1 MSPWTALLRTFASG
15 RGNRAVIWLRRADS
29 AITHTDTH
37 SGTVQYRTVSFMV
50 EARSVYTVSLGANA
64 GDKMEFSFDADLDIN
79 VRLVSPMGAELV
91 RWDRVEHLNNRGFTA
106 TVTGVHSLRFD
117 NSFSI
122 LTAKNVNLR
131 YRVTPAD

>member
-1 MSPWTALLRTFASG
+1 
-15 RGNRAVIWLRRADS
+15 
-29 AITHTDTH
+29 
-37 SGTVQYRTVSFMV
+37 
-50 EARSVYTVSLGANA
+50 
-64 GDKMEFSFDADLDIN
+64 MEFSFDADLDIN

-91 RWDRVEHLNNRGFTA
+91 RWDRVEYLNNRGFTA